1 VPAARSGKS
10 PERRAHSLGNRDERV
25 FTTLAACLA
34 NSLCSAARQGL
45 QRDEPEDSEGD
56 HDSSAFIGH
65 DGYVGSA
72 DDKPRKRRH
81 PLRKVP
87 KYETPNT
94 LPLPGLT
101 GESEFGQSSS
111 RFGHGSDGKE
121 YGRPGLIG
129 RGFLRILGMRQ
140 RGAAAERS
148 VTPEAREKES
158 PE

>member
-1 VPAARSGKS
+1 M
-10 PERRAHSLGNRDERV
+10 
-25 FTTLAACLA
+25 
-34 NSLCSAARQGL
+34 
-45 QRDEPEDSEGD
+45 
-56 HDSSAFIGH
+56 
-65 DGYVGSA
+65 GSA

-94 LPLPGLT
+94 LTFPGLT
-101 GESEFGQSSS
+101 GDSGFGQSSS

-129 RGFLRILGMRQ
+129 RGFLRVLGMRQ
-140 RGAAAERS
+140 RGAE
-148 VTPEAREKES
+148 VEEPLTPEAGEKKP